1 VAVGAAA
8 VGMAERVERLVLPCP
23 IHGVVVQ
30 VAIPAVLV
38 LALAVHRQRLAVGLE
53 LPHSIPGGLAGLE
66 LATARP
72 EPIPGRRQRVAW
84 AHQEW
89 VQIPGQQEEQEPL
102 VCPACP
108 LT

>member
-8 VGMAERVERLVLPCP
+8 VGMVERVERLVLPCQ

-30 VAIPAVLV
+30 VAVPAV
-38 LALAVHRQRLAVGLE
+38 LALAVHRQRPAVGLG
-53 LPHSIPGGLAGLE
+53 LPRSTPGRLAGLE
-66 LATARP
+66 LAAARP